1 MTPLTK
7 NFLDNV
13 SVAKK
18 SFLLLLVTTC
28 GLLFLG
34 AIVHFG
40 LFNIKQEVNH
50 IYTDAI
56 ANITIVHEMQNICNT
71 ELQQHLQHIL
81 NNGTNQSHII
91 LDLQESTLK
100 INQAFNQLKETSPH
114 TAQLFTPLLD
124 NFNKTFTLA
133 NNLLENSKTEQF
145 KHEIVPAF
153 KEIISECNQIANS
166 VIDEKLNAVTAI
178 QAKIDEHYYGT
189 LISTLLFIIVILL
202 LSAILARSIYTSIR
216 KLIFG
221 LSDIVAKK
229 TQDYQELARQ
239 LEYKVNKEVIK
250 NREKDQIMYQHA
262 RLAAMGEMIG
272 NIAHQWRQPLNAL
285 TVLIQSF
292 GIKNM
297 NGNLTQEF
305 IDKQVEEGLRLAN
318 QMSTTIEDFKN
329 FFSPHKEREY
339 FGVVKALRETLDLV
353 EFFCKDEHIDIRLI
367 AKEEIRV
374 YGYSNEFSQVIL
386 NLLNNAR
393 DNFKHKN
400 MQKDR
405 RIIIKVEKRNHPEPV
420 VLISFMDNGGG
431 IDEHIIDRIFE
442 PYFTTKHK
450 STGTGIGLYM
460 SKQIIEKQMHG
471 LMTVKNITAK
481 MGSHN
486 NYRCAQFMIAVPLK

>member
-1 MTPLTK
+1 MSSLK
-7 NFLDNV
+7 KSFLDNL

-50 IYTDAI
+50 IYTDGI
-56 ANITIVHEMQNICNT
+56 ANITIVHNIQHICNT
-71 ELQQHLQHIL
+71 ELQSIA
-81 NNGTNQSHII
+81 TNDTKRSHII
-91 LDLQESTLK
+91 LNLQGFSLK
-100 INQAFNQLKETSPH
+100 INKAYNQLKSTSLY
-114 TAQLFTPLLD
+114 TSKLFTPLLN
-124 NFNKTFTLA
+124 NFNKTFILA
-133 NNLLENSKTEQF
+133 NTLLENNQTTQF
-145 KHEIVPAF
+145 KQDVLPIF
-153 KEIISECNQIANS
+153 QNIISECNQISNR
-166 VIDEKLNAVTAI
+166 VINEKLNAMTVIRT
-178 QAKIDEHYYGT
+178 KIDEHYIGT
-189 LISTLLFIIVILL
+189 LISTLLFIIIILL
-202 LSAILARSIYTSIR
+202 ISAILAKSIYTSLR

-229 TQDYQELARQ
+229 TQDYQELAKQ

-305 IDKQVEEGLRLAN
+305 IDIQVEEGLRLAN
-318 QMSTTIEDFKN
+318 QMSETIEDFKN

-339 FGVVKALRETLDLV
+339 FGIVKALHETLDLV
-353 EFFCKDEHIDIRLI
+353 EFFCKDEHINIKLI

-400 MQKDR
+400 IQKNR
-405 RIIIKVEKRNHPEPV
+405 KIVIKVEKRNHPEPV
-420 VLISFMDNGGG
+420 VMISFIDNGGG

-481 MGSHN
+481 LGSNHD
-486 NYRCAQFMIAVPLK
+486 YRCAQFIITIPVK